1 MRKMRFG
8 LTVFAFILMGS
19 LYADIAATPPAKQQT
34 ESISK
39 GKLQNFDLKKVY
51 GSSPVIYSILLIMST
66 GALAVWLYTQATF
79 RLKEIMPETF
89 LIELRRQLAE
99 KKFDDA
105 HKLCTMQPNLL
116 ASIMS
121 VGLSTRKFG
130 AQVMT
135 DAMKSEGKRVAATF
149 WQRLSILNDIAIIA
163 PMLGLLGTVIGMFYA
178 FYDVNRSVDS
188 INAVFDGLGISVG
201 TTVIGLVVAIMTMIL
216 ATTLKYRLI
225 QNFSTVENEALALSV
240 RIEANEPRP

>member
-1 MRKMRFG
+1 MKEIRFG
-8 LTVFAFILMGS
+8 LLIFACALMGS
-19 LYADIAATPPAKQQT
+19 LYADAASVPTPVKT
-34 ESISK
+34 EQAHT

-51 GSSPVIYSILLIMST
+51 GSSPVIYSLLLIMST
-66 GALAVWLYTQATF
+66 SALAVWLYTQTTF
-79 RLKEIMPETF
+79 RAKEIMPEGF
-89 LIELRRQLAE
+89 LMQLRNHLDE
-99 KKFDDA
+99 KRFDDA
-105 HKLCTMQPNLL
+105 HRLCQQQPNLL
-116 ASIMS
+116 ASIVS
-121 VGLSTRKFG
+121 VGLTTRKLG

-201 TTVIGLVVAIMTMIL
+201 TTVVGLVVAILSMIL

-225 QNFSTVENEALALSV
+225 QNFSVVETEALALSV
-240 RIEANEPRP
+240 RIETN